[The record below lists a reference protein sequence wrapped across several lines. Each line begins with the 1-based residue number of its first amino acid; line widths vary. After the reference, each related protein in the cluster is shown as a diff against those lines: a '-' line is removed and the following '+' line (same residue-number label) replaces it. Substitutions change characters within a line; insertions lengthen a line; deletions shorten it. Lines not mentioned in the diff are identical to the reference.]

1 MSGTRRVYEIRD
13 VGGVCGGVWVC
24 ERSRSACDEVASVWR
39 CRGCVMCSE
48 CGDVVCVCGLWCM
61 WSVGGQRIQL
71 SWHFCLHHSVSSFGS
86 PLPEENPLFLL
97 SRVEIGKLFIKRTS

>member
-1 MSGTRRVYEIRD
+1 MRYGTWAECAEVCGYVRGPGVPVTRWRVFGG
-13 VGGVCGGVWVC
+13 VGAVSCVVSVGLLCVCVVCGVCGVLV
-24 ERSRSACDEVASVWR
+24 DSV
-39 CRGCVMCSE
+39 
-48 CGDVVCVCGLWCM
+48 
-61 WSVGGQRIQL
+61 IQL